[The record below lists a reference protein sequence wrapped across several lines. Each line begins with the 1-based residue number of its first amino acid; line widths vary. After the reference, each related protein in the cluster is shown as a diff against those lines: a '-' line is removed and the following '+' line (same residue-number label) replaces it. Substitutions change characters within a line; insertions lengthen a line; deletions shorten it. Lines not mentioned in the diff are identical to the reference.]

1 MLVSDGMIAAID
13 AMPARE
19 PARGAARPAGESL
32 LAIHVRQD
40 GEQWI
45 WMLIAED
52 GKAIATG
59 RAGARE
65 AALRLA
71 QDAGWPVMGAAPTAD
86 RS

>member
-1 MLVSDGMIAAID
+1 M
-13 AMPARE
+13 
-19 PARGAARPAGESL
+19 AGEHL
-32 LAIHVRQD
+32 LAIHVRPD

-71 QDAGWPVMGAAPTAD
+71 QDAGWPVMAPPRPSTD
-86 RS
+86 RET